1 MASVTTS
8 ITQSRTCPK
17 RLDTRRHQGRAC
29 GFSLPEV
36 VIGLGIG
43 SIVMLGVISTFLMMG
58 RSGAN
63 IANYTRMDAQ
73 MRRALEE
80 FAQDI
85 RMASNFT
92 WNSSTS
98 VTLTVPDNYGST
110 ANQVTYAWD
119 SSSSGATARSFY
131 RMPGDVAAANPKPV
145 LVRDVTA
152 FSFFRYDRLNNSTVS
167 DLSTKRVQI
176 SITVTSQSQTVATV
190 RDEVVSASFI
200 LRNKLAT

>member
-1 MASVTTS
+1 MSWKDIAEEVAQHLRDQYAELRARGLSHEDAMRANAAE
-8 ITQSRTCPK
+8 IAHLNPGDWSREVQ
-17 RLDTRRHQGRAC
+17 HAGRSLWRAR

-98 VTLTVPDNYGST
+98 VT
-110 ANQVTYAWD
+110 A
-119 SSSSGATARSFY
+119 ARS
-131 RMPGDVAAANPKPV
+131 
-145 LVRDVTA
+145 
-152 FSFFRYDRLNNSTVS
+152 
-167 DLSTKRVQI
+167 QH
-176 SITVTSQSQTVATV
+176 
-190 RDEVVSASFI
+190 SASS
-200 LRNKLAT
+200 R